1 MEEEK
6 VYIGSKIITAYP
18 LDECSFL
25 RNFKGQNISSNR
37 KTRPGYLVKYPNGY
51 TAWSPKEIFETAYR
65 EVTDSEKA
73 MI

>member
-1 MEEEK
+1 MGEEK
-6 VYIGSKIITAYP
+6 LYIGSKIIVAYP

-25 RNFKGQNISSNR
+25 KNFKGQDVTTRENR
-37 KTRPGYLVKYPNGY
+37 SGYRVKYPDGY
-51 TAWSPKEIFETAYR
+51 ISWSPKETFETAYR